1 MMNNIIDGIPDS
13 EVDEV
18 IEAIKKYP
26 LHKLK
31 HFSLFGI
38 FIDE

>member
-1 MMNNIIDGIPDS
+1 MDDLIGGIPDND
-13 EVDEV
+13 VDEV